1 MRGKQSHSQ
10 DVTEITR
17 YCSPKTRQS
26 VTGAVFV
33 HLSAAY
39 HTMNHRILITKIYQM
54 TNDKAMTTLLS
65 TLIKEQEEKSMGA
78 TAKWPPSRQCFSPIV
93 V

>member
-33 HLSAAY
+33 DLSAAY
-39 HTMNHRILITKIYQM
+39 DTMNHRILITKIYQM
-54 TNDKAMTTLLS
+54 TNDKAMTTLLGNRTGKKVDGGNNKMAS
-65 TLIKEQEEKSMGA
+65 LKA
-78 TAKWPPSRQCFSPIV
+78 VF
-93 V
+93 